1 MICTL
6 TIGSTVVDLAG
17 YTGRSSETSGLS
29 ISTSVQAQNVAY
41 IGATEARQFWR
52 PGSLV
57 TASFTSRMSFDTVA
71 DAEFY
76 IANLPFDL
84 IDQQD
89 AVAVLARRSALGTK
103 QVETATASGTATG
116 NGNITV
122 TVTSA
127 VVDGSPV
134 AVTVPVL
141 SGDTASV
148 CAGKIRTALDGNDA
162 ISRRF
167 SVSGSGADVILT
179 ARRAAANDSTLNIAI
194 ANGSPSPGITPAATS
209 ANTTAGVADTLTG
222 EITLYDAIAAV
233 GVDAQGASV
242 TLSATVTGR
251 TTAP

>member
-41 IGATEARQFWR
+41 IGTTEARQFWR

-57 TASFTSRMSFDTVA
+57 TASFTSRMSFDTVG

-103 QVETATASGTATG
+103 QVETATVSSIAASDG
-116 NGNITV
+116 NVTV

-134 AVTVPVL
+134 TLTVPVL
-141 SGDTASV
+141 SGDNASV
-148 CAGKIRTALDGNDA
+148 IASKIKTALSENDP

-167 SVSGSGADVILT
+167 SVSGGLVTVALT